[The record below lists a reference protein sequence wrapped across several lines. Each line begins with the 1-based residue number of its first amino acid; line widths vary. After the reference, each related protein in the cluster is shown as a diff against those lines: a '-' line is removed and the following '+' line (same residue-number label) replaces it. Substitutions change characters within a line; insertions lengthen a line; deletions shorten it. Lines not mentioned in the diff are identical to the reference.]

1 MAARARRDRRH
12 TRGDSHILS
21 SQRPQRYCGWY
32 ANRPHGVRRR
42 AAPAI
47 ADAHVPIMTAPR
59 LAPTEAT
66 RRWAALLRQIFELC
80 LHRGL
85 VRRTARTQ
93 LLRMTS
99 SALLSQILQ
108 LPREQ
113 RLQLVEDIWDSLA
126 QAEAGVPVPEWHRS
140 ELDRRLA
147 DPNEQETLSWDE
159 VQQRLKPQR

>member
-1 MAARARRDRRH
+1 
-12 TRGDSHILS
+12 
-21 SQRPQRYCGWY
+21 
-32 ANRPHGVRRR
+32 
-42 AAPAI
+42 
-47 ADAHVPIMTAPR
+47 
-59 LAPTEAT
+59 
-66 RRWAALLRQIFELC
+66 
-80 LHRGL
+80 
-85 VRRTARTQ
+85 
-93 LLRMTS
+93 MTS